1 MNKKT
6 ITPNPQQPIDRT
18 PTGQLPSALI
28 ELSEDAL
35 YGGLGVLPAGW
46 GGLTCP
52 LCSFDG
58 DDE

>member
-6 ITPNPQQPIDRT
+6 ITPNPQQPVDRT
-18 PTGQLPSALI
+18 PTGKLPSALL
-28 ELSEDAL
+28 ELSEDSL
-35 YGGLGVLPAGW
+35 NSCVLPAKAGQYF
-46 GGLTCP
+46 